1 MQSHRLIFGFVMSL
15 VAFASLTNYT
25 DAQTDAPRPLAKGVL
40 KTVPENLDPRD
51 MFSLPM
57 AMPDLNATKFDPNT
71 IAQKK
76 TLFGQSRSVVMFRN
90 NVWQYE
96 FSFTGLR
103 QAKLRIPTGNG
114 KAATRNYWYMVYRI
128 RDTGQTMTI
137 NDVKQNPKFDHI
149 TKEIDFDKSIASQ
162 EKKFLP
168 RFTLEGWVPV
178 NKGYQKV
185 SYRDTISPIAL
196 EQIRQKED
204 PNQVLFDS
212 HQMSQAKIPA
222 AKNDTDRG
230 VWGVAIWENVD
241 PRIDFVS
248 VFVQGLTNA
257 FRLSDPVSAPSKLKT
272 LQLNFWRPGDS
283 VNETSDFVKFG
294 IPLIDDPAMQ
304 ALVTKR
310 YNLPGPILR
319 GYFKNE
325 EAKRDVLVT
334 ETDAQINLK
343 DFNSAIAPSLDQGK
357 MPPSILKSFENAGI
371 ALDANTPLTTL
382 IPGKK
387 WSFKQG
393 KDDYTLVLEPQFWEK
408 DFDGIRFIKSLDN
421 MWIYR

>member
-1 MQSHRLIFGFVMSL
+1 MSL

-393 KDDYTLVLEPQFWEK
+393 KDNYTLVLEPQFWEK

>member
-1 MQSHRLIFGFVMSL
+1 MSL

-149 TKEIDFDKSIASQ
+149 TKEIDFDTSIASQ

>member
-1 MQSHRLIFGFVMSL
+1 MSL

-257 FRLSDPVSAPSKLKT
+257 FRLSEPVSAPSKLKT

>member
-1 MQSHRLIFGFVMSL
+1 MSL

-257 FRLSDPVSAPSKLKT
+257 FRLSEPVSAPSKLKT

-334 ETDAQINLK
+334 ETDAEVNLK

-393 KDDYTLVLEPQFWEK
+393 KDNYTLVLEPQFWEK

>member
-15 VAFASLTNYT
+15 VAFAALTNPT
-25 DAQTDAPRPLAKGVL
+25 DAQTDAARPLAKGVL
-40 KTVPENLDPRD
+40 KTIPENLDPRD

-57 AMPDLNATKFDPNT
+57 VMPDLNATKFDPKT
-71 IAQKK
+71 IAQKE

-90 NVWQYE
+90 DVWQYE

-149 TKEIDFDKSIASQ
+149 TKEINFDKSIDSQ
-162 EKKFLP
+162 AKKFLP

-178 NKGYQKV
+178 DKGYQKV

-204 PNQVLFDS
+204 PNQVLFDT

-222 AKNDTDRG
+222 AKNATDRG
-230 VWGVAIWENVD
+230 IWGVAIWENVD

-248 VFVQGLTNA
+248 VFIQGLTNA

-304 ALVTKR
+304 ALVTER
-310 YNLPGPILR
+310 YNLPGPIL
-319 GYFKNE
+319 
-325 EAKRDVLVT
+325 
-334 ETDAQINLK
+334 
-343 DFNSAIAPSLDQGK
+343 
-357 MPPSILKSFENAGI
+357 
-371 ALDANTPLTTL
+371 
-382 IPGKK
+382 
-387 WSFKQG
+387 
-393 KDDYTLVLEPQFWEK
+393 
-408 DFDGIRFIKSLDN
+408 
-421 MWIYR
+421 

>member
-1 MQSHRLIFGFVMSL
+1 MSL

>member
-1 MQSHRLIFGFVMSL
+1 MSL

-334 ETDAQINLK
+334 ETDAQVNLK

-393 KDDYTLVLEPQFWEK
+393 KDNYTLVLEPQFWEK

>member
-1 MQSHRLIFGFVMSL
+1 MSL

-371 ALDANTPLTTL
+371 VLDANTPLTTL

>member
-1 MQSHRLIFGFVMSL
+1 
-15 VAFASLTNYT
+15 
-25 DAQTDAPRPLAKGVL
+25 
-40 KTVPENLDPRD
+40 

-57 AMPDLNATKFDPNT
+57 VMPDLNATKFDPKT

-137 NDVKQNPKFDHI
+137 SDVKQNPKFDHI
-149 TKEIDFDKSIASQ
+149 TKEVDFDKSIDSQ
-162 EKKFLP
+162 AKKFLP

-222 AKNDTDRG
+222 AKNATDRG
-230 VWGVAIWENVD
+230 IWGVAIWENVD

-283 VNETSDFVKFG
+283 VDETSDFVKFG

-304 ALVTKR
+304 ALVTTR

-334 ETDAQINLK
+334 ETDAQISLK
-343 DFNSAIAPSLDQGK
+343 DFNSTIAPMLDQGK

-371 ALDANTPLTTL
+371 TLDANTALTTL
-382 IPGKK
+382 IAGKK

-393 KDDYTLVLEPQFWEK
+393 KDSYTLVLEPQFWEK
-408 DFDGIRFIKSLDN
+408 DFDGIRFIKSLDH

>member
-1 MQSHRLIFGFVMSL
+1 MSL

-257 FRLSDPVSAPSKLKT
+257 FRLSEPVSAPSKLKT

-334 ETDAQINLK
+334 ETDAEVNLK

>member
-1 MQSHRLIFGFVMSL
+1 MSL

-162 EKKFLP
+162 AKKFLP

-257 FRLSDPVSAPSKLKT
+257 FRLSEPVSAPSKLKT

-393 KDDYTLVLEPQFWEK
+393 KDNYTLVLEPQFWEK

>member
-1 MQSHRLIFGFVMSL
+1 MSL

-57 AMPDLNATKFDPNT
+57 VMPDLNATKFDPKT

-137 NDVKQNPKFDHI
+137 SDVKQNPKFDHI
-149 TKEIDFDKSIASQ
+149 TKEIDFDKSIDSQ

-178 NKGYQKV
+178 DNGYQKV

-212 HQMSQAKIPA
+212 HQMSQAKIPT

-283 VNETSDFVKFG
+283 VNEASDFVKFG

-304 ALVTKR
+304 ALVTQR
-310 YNLPGPILR
+310 YDLPGPIFR

-334 ETDAQINLK
+334 ETDAQISLE
-343 DFNSAIAPSLDQGK
+343 DFNSSIAPPTGSGETAPFNSEIFRKCWNYLRRQH
-357 MPPSILKSFENAGI
+357 PVN
-371 ALDANTPLTTL
+371 DADSGQKVV
-382 IPGKK
+382 I
-387 WSFKQG
+387 
-393 KDDYTLVLEPQFWEK
+393 
-408 DFDGIRFIKSLDN
+408 
-421 MWIYR
+421 

>member
-1 MQSHRLIFGFVMSL
+1 MSL
-15 VAFASLTNYT
+15 AALATLTNQT
-25 DAQTDAPRPLAKGVL
+25 DAQTDAQTATPRPLAQGVL
-40 KTVPENLDPRD
+40 KTIPENLDPRD

-57 AMPDLNATKFDPNT
+57 VMPDLNATQFDPKT
-71 IAQKK
+71 IAQKN
-76 TLFGQSRSVVMFRN
+76 TLFGQSRSVVMFRD

-114 KAATRNYWYMVYRI
+114 NAATRNYWYMVYRI

-137 NDVKQNPKFDHI
+137 NDVKKNPQFDHI
-149 TKEIDFDKSIASQ
+149 TKEVDFTKSIDSQ
-162 EKKFLP
+162 AKKFLP

-178 NKGYQKV
+178 GKDKGYQKV

-196 EQIRQKED
+196 EQIRRKED
-204 PNQVLFDS
+204 PNQILFDS
-212 HQMSQAKIPA
+212 HQMSQAKIPV
-222 AKNDTDRG
+222 AKNETDRG
-230 VWGVAIWENVD
+230 IWGVAIWENVD

-248 VFVQGLTNA
+248 VFIQGLTNA
-257 FRLSDPVSAPSKLKT
+257 FRLSDPVSDPSKLKT

-283 VNETSDFVKFG
+283 VDETSDFVKFG

-304 ALVTKR
+304 ALVTQR
-310 YNLPGPILR
+310 YNLPGPIMR

-334 ETDAQINLK
+334 ETEAQINLK
-343 DFNSAIAPSLDQGK
+343 DFNSAIAPILDQGK
-357 MPPSILKSFENAGI
+357 MPPSVLESFKNAGI
-371 ALDANTPLTTL
+371 SVDANTPLTTL
-382 IPGKK
+382 IAGKK

-393 KDDYTLVLEPQFWEK
+393 KDNYTLVLEPQFWEK
-408 DFDGIRFIKSLDN
+408 DFDGIRFIRSLDH